1 MVALCSG
8 VHDSCIATAQGCF
21 FIRESVHLQ
30 WTRPAVVRSVT
41 GIPDDNDYIDAL
53 QPVSLA

>member
-1 MVALCSG
+1 MRLRDDRG
-8 VHDSCIATAQGCF
+8 
-21 FIRESVHLQ
+21 SVHLR

-41 GIPDDNDYIDAL
+41 GIPDDDDYIVAL